1 MLREKGKAGRE
12 YPKRGYWQVAAQ
24 TMDNQTM
31 DKVSAHAPLP
41 DRSIDALRWPQRGVS
56 VPAVRCS
63 AQAVR
68 PLVVE
73 LSLFFE
79 P

>member
-1 MLREKGKAGRE
+1 
-12 YPKRGYWQVAAQ
+12 
-24 TMDNQTM
+24 MDNQTM

-56 VPAVRCS
+56 VPADRYP
-63 AQAVR
+63 ARAVR
-68 PLVVE
+68 SLVVE

-79 P
+79 PSAAQRAHALGVRAQKSLQL